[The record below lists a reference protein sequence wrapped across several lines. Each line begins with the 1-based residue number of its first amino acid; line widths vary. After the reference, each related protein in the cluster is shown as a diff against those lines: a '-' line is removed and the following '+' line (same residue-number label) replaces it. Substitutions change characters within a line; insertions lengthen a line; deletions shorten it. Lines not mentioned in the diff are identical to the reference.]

1 MYEGA
6 GTSLAIKEVSR
17 RGTHHCTPT
26 VKYLLETPLSSQTQC
41 DYPQEDERRWSTN
54 GPQMATH
61 QWTMNGR
68 FRGGGVGLAAR
79 DIDRRED
86 HGISCVK
93 NLVPGFFCHSFS
105 KLLKLLI
112 FFNLLT
118 LFELTFIFSYL
129 FLILRRSPLTGVAS
143 GDS

>member
-26 VKYLLETPLSSQTQC
+26 VKYLLETALSSQTQC

-93 NLVPGFFCHSFS
+93 ILVLF
-105 KLLKLLI
+105 KTLETIDLLQPPHPVRADIHLLLPI
-112 FFNLLT
+112 PDSQT
-118 LFELTFIFSYL
+118 KSSHWCRIG
-129 FLILRRSPLTGVAS
+129 RRLMR
-143 GDS
+143 